1 MLHIAVCDDDI
12 KMLGEVKQI
21 LTDYCKAKKLAFKI
35 SAYCD
40 GTDLLAS
47 EESFSVIFL
56 DIEMQQS
63 NGIEVAKTDG
73 YECSDSPYNK
83 LYRLLAQSV

>member
-40 GTDLLAS
+40 GTDLLGS
-47 EESFSVIFL
+47 RGLGDVYKRQVMGLI
-56 DIEMQQS
+56 
-63 NGIEVAKTDG
+63 
-73 YECSDSPYNK
+73 Y
-83 LYRLLAQSV
+83 

>member
-35 SAYCD
+35 I
-40 GTDLLAS
+40 L
-47 EESFSVIFL
+47 
-56 DIEMQQS
+56 
-63 NGIEVAKTDG
+63 
-73 YECSDSPYNK
+73 YNK
-83 LYRLLAQSV
+83 T

>member
-56 DIEMQQS
+56 DIECS
-63 NGIEVAKTDG
+63 NLMG
-73 YECSDSPYNK
+73 
-83 LYRLLAQSV
+83 LRLRRR